1 MIKSIYKLVITAK
14 YSDSDSYIVSTDEYY
29 LPSVKS
35 CLEAVGAYTATG
47 TEVTVENVDIAR
59 VEVTK

>member
-14 YSDSDSYIVSTDEYY
+14 YSDSDSYIISTDEYY

-35 CLEAVGAYTATG
+35 CLEAVETY
-47 TEVTVENVDIAR
+47 R
-59 VEVTK
+59 YWH

>member
-14 YSDSDSYIVSTDEYY
+14 YSDSDSYIISIDEYY

-35 CLEAVGAYTATG
+35 CLEAVETYTDTG
-47 TEVTVENVDIAR
+47 TEVTIENVDITR